1 MDKWLCWASMGVAGL
16 VILLFLLD
24 FITGLI
30 MTSGIPFGFISPV
43 MDVIAILAGGV
54 VIFLAWDAMR
64 DLR

>member
-1 MDKWLCWASMGVAGL
+1 MVHGQMVVLGL
-16 VILLFLLD
+16 H
-24 FITGLI
+24 GLI